1 MPVSILTARIIA
13 GSEVM
18 AVAQVPFLVLEEGED
33 AEQGARRLR
42 ALAEELEA
50 QAEDLER
57 ARYDRQHRRHHWW
70 MP

>member
-1 MPVSILTARIIA
+1 MPVHIFTARIIA

-18 AVAQVPFLVLEEGED
+18 AVTQVPFLVLGESEN
-33 AEQGARRLR
+33 AEQGARQLR
-42 ALAEELEA
+42 SLAEELEA

-57 ARYDRQHRRHHWW
+57 ARYDSHHRRHHWW